1 MVNPS
6 LIAAI
11 AIAGIA
17 VSWLVFI
24 APSLSLRARARAR
37 LRRQSLALDEPANES
52 AFYDLVFWLVQ
63 TRLLEGDF
71 KELEPSLDAT
81 GLTAFDSRKRY
92 LASCWLLPVAAGCG
106 AFPLMDFIAACV
118 VLFLAFF
125 VLLALLYS
133 FRCRE
138 VVK

>member
-52 AFYDLVFWLVQ
+52 AFYDLVF
-63 TRLLEGDF
+63 
-71 KELEPSLDAT
+71 
-81 GLTAFDSRKRY
+81 
-92 LASCWLLPVAAGCG
+92 
-106 AFPLMDFIAACV
+106 
-118 VLFLAFF
+118 
-125 VLLALLYS
+125 
-133 FRCRE
+133 
-138 VVK
+138 